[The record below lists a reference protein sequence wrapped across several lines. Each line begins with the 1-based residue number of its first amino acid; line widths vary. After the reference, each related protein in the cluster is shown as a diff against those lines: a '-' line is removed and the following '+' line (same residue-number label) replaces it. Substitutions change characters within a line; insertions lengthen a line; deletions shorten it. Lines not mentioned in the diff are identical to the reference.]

1 MAEFNF
7 STENIKHQWKTNKRF
22 KLGVYISGGII
33 AGLLSFLSYRQ
44 FFWLPADKKADDGW
58 WIALNLI
65 EKDSTD
71 QAIKILKPFVKKYDG
86 HTGGEIGQY
95 LLATQYMKKGEFQK
109 ALKELEDVSVNDTY
123 LSTMTIG
130 LQGDCLSELKKYSEA
145 AEMYNKAAKNIDNEY
160 TSPTYFFKAGL
171 HAELAKKYKEATAYF
186 TIIQDEYP
194 DFAAQKTIEK
204 YIARTSTVTNK

>member
-1 MAEFNF
+1 MADFNL
-7 STENIKHQWKTNKRF
+7 STENIKQQWNTNKRF

-44 FFWLPADKKADDGW
+44 FFWLPADNKANDGW

-71 QAIKILKPFVKKYDG
+71 KAIKMLVPFVKKYNG

-95 LLATQYMKKGEFQK
+95 LLGTQFMKKGEFQK
-109 ALKELEDVSVNDTY
+109 ALKELDNVSLSDTY
-123 LSTMTIG
+123 MATMTIG

-145 AEMYNKAAKNIDNEY
+145 AEMYSKAAKNMDNEY
-160 TSPTYFFKAGL
+160 TTPMYYFKAGL
-171 HAELAKKYKEATAYF
+171 HAELAKKYKEATEYF

-194 DFAAQKTIEK
+194 DYALQKTIEK
-204 YIARTSTVTNK
+204 YIARTSTVKSK